1 MPGVAATRRRLIPGN
16 VFAACALGVAAA
28 DLVTKH
34 LAATLLGDRDLPLH
48 LFGNSVHLAVVLN
61 NRGAY
66 GLSFGPYTWHLNL
79 IFTFIAIVLSMLL
92 CRALTVLDGWAP
104 LVLGLIAGAATGN
117 LVSLLFSRG
126 GVVDFVAVRDG
137 TGNALVFNLADFA
150 AMIGLVLITRS
161 AWTVTR
167 EIARRAR
174 GR

>member
-1 MPGVAATRRRLIPGN
+1 M
-16 VFAACALGVAAA
+16 FAACALGVAAA

-48 LFGNSVHLAVVLN
+48 MFGNSVHLAVVLN

-79 IFTFIAIVLSMLL
+79 IFTLIAIVLAMLL

-117 LVSLLFSRG
+117 LVSLLVSRR
-126 GVVDFVAVRDG
+126 GVVDFVAVHDH
-137 TGNALVFNLADFA
+137 TGNALVFNLADVA
-150 AMIGLVLITRS
+150 AMVGLVLITRS
-161 AWTVTR
+161 AWTVVR
-167 EIARRAR
+167 AIARTPESRRAESR
-174 GR
+174 E